1 MSDIYKEFKKYAKLD
16 KKVSD
21 YSLEKYNR
29 SINMSTSTVIEERKT
44 HFREVDVF
52 SRLIMDRII
61 FLGTEVNA
69 DIANII
75 VAQLLFLESV
85 DNTSHISLYINSPG
99 GEIYSGLSI
108 YDTMQFVKPEIITVC
123 TGLGASMAAIL
134 LAGGQK
140 GKRFALKHSRIM
152 IHQPS
157 GGASGQASDVEKSFN
172 QLMEMKKEVNKILA
186 DCTGKSVAEI
196 ERDSNRD
203 YWMNTQEAKEYGI
216 IDDIFESKKK

>member
-157 GGASGQASDVEKSFN
+157 GGASGKASDIEKSFN

-186 DCTGKSVAEI
+186 DCTGKSVTEI